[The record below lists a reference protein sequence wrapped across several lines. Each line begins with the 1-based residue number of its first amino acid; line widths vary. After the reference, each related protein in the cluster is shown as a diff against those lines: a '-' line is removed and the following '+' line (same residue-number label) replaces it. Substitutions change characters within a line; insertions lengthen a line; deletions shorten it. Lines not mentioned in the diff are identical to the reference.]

1 MDHLHVCYYS
11 SNSSVISLIAM
22 NIRYFQ
28 WSLGALCV
36 SELWEESTE
45 VWSACFTLSCSYCI
59 RMDDLLILNTDQLWE
74 SINQI
79 FFFFLRPIEK
89 WEWHRKS
96 DVLIM
101 LSNVATAKFL
111 QATVIIT
118 QMWIQLWIDSFYQQ
132 LSHLYK

>member
-1 MDHLHVCYYS
+1 
-11 SNSSVISLIAM
+11 
-22 NIRYFQ
+22 
-28 WSLGALCV
+28 
-36 SELWEESTE
+36 
-45 VWSACFTLSCSYCI
+45 
-59 RMDDLLILNTDQLWE
+59 MDDLLILNTDQLWE

-79 FFFFLRPIEK
+79 LRPIEK